1 MSEIELETARLLAR
15 FKLQVRR
22 SIDMAVDLAALVDDA
37 GYAEKLLREVE
48 DRAEDEE
55 LLLMVIRLRE
65 RLRALQM
72 PAPAAAPANDDAARP
87 QRAGR
92 DYRFGA
98 RGG

>member
-22 SIDMAVDLAALVDDA
+22 GLDMAVDLTALVDDA
-37 GYAEKLLREVE
+37 AYADTLLRQVE
-48 DRAEDEE
+48 DRADDEE
-55 LLLMVIRLRE
+55 LLLLVIRLRE
-65 RLRALQM
+65 RLRAQRL
-72 PAPAAAPANDDAARP
+72 PPPAAAPANDDAAKP